1 MAITTF
7 QGRRVLAIG
16 QGLAGIAR
24 EALAGAQIEVAGPE
38 RLQGRWTF
46 GDTPDLVLIDADS
59 ASPETLTAAIDTL
72 ARAPSHPAVVLA
84 GEKLPAGLVRA
95 LLRLPKSDILEA
107 PFAAVDLALTAAALM
122 TPDPV
127 ASASSEP
134 ENDCRCWTVMGAV
147 GGAGATTI
155 AIELACA
162 LAERTRR
169 PKRVALVDLN
179 LADGAACA
187 YLGATS
193 NMLLSRASAAP
204 DRIDAALLDVFSA
217 PAPGNFDL
225 LSSARDPHAFE
236 NTSSDAVIRLLEVA
250 CQVYDYVVVDAPRHR
265 HSWTLDVLAGSDEI
279 ILVSE
284 LTVPALLAARSL
296 AAEIEEEVVGGA
308 TPRIVLNRLAKR
320 VFGPAPSVPEAEKA
334 LQRKTDGAVTS
345 DWEAAAASVN
355 LGGPI
360 SQHRPKS
367 RIVKDINDIVDGLLA
382 KPAKTDANSRAA

>member
-7 QGRRVLAIG
+7 QGRRVLVIG
-16 QGLAGIAR
+16 QGLADIAR
-24 EALAGAQIEVAGPE
+24 EALAGAQLEVAGPE

-46 GDTPDLVLIDADS
+46 GDSPDLVIIDADS
-59 ASPETLTAAIDTL
+59 ASAEVLTGAIDTL
-72 ARAPSHPAVVLA
+72 SRAPSHPAAILA
-84 GEKLPAGLVRA
+84 GERLPAGLVRA
-95 LLRLPKSDILEA
+95 LLRLPKSDVLEA

-122 TPDPV
+122 TPEPAA
-127 ASASSEP
+127 ASAEP
-134 ENDCRCWTVMGAV
+134 ESNSRCWTIMGAV

-155 AIELACA
+155 AIEIACTLAQ
-162 LAERTRR
+162 RSRR

-204 DRIDAALLDVFSA
+204 ERIDAALLDVFSA

-225 LSSARDPHAFE
+225 LASARDPHAFE
-236 NTSSDAVIRLLEVA
+236 RTSGEAVIRLLEVA

-265 HSWTLDVLAGSDEI
+265 QSWTLDVLAGSDEI
-279 ILVSE
+279 VLISE

-367 RIVKDINDIVDGLLA
+367 RIVKDINDIVDHLLA
-382 KPAKTDANSRAA
+382 QPSKADANSRAA

>member
-16 QGLAGIAR
+16 QGLADIAR
-24 EALAGAQIEVAGPE
+24 EALTGAQIEVAGPE

-59 ASPETLTAAIDTL
+59 ASAETLTAAIDGL
-72 ARAPSHPAVVLA
+72 SRAPSHPAAILA
-84 GEKLPAGLVRA
+84 GAKLPAGLVRA
-95 LLRLPKSDILEA
+95 LLRLPKSDVLEA
-107 PFAAVDLALTAAALM
+107 PFASVDLALTAAALM
-122 TPDPV
+122 TAEV
-127 ASASSEP
+127 AAPSEP
-134 ENDCRCWTVMGAV
+134 ESDCKCWTVMGAV

-155 AIELACA
+155 AIEIACTLAA
-162 LAERTRR
+162 SSRR
-169 PKRVALVDLN
+169 SKRVALVDLN

-204 DRIDAALLDVFSA
+204 ERIDAALLDVFSA

-225 LSSARDPHAFE
+225 LSSARDAHAFE
-236 NTSSDAVIRLLEVA
+236 NTSSEAVIRLLEVA
-250 CQVYDYVVVDAPRHR
+250 CQVYDYVIVDAPRHR
-265 HSWTLDVLAGSDEI
+265 QKWTLDVLAGSDEI

-296 AAEIEEEVVGGA
+296 ATEIEDEVLGGP

-334 LQRKTDGAVTS
+334 LQRRTDGAVTS

-367 RIVKDINDIVDGLLA
+367 RIVKDISDIVEALLA
-382 KPAKTDANSRAA
+382 KPSKSDANTRAA

>member
-1 MAITTF
+1 MSITSF

-16 QGLAGIAR
+16 HNLSAIAR
-24 EALAGAQIEVAGPE
+24 EALAGAILEEAGPE

-46 GDTPDLVLIDADS
+46 GDTPDLLLIDADC
-59 ASPETLTAAIDTL
+59 AAPEVLVAAIDAL
-72 ARAPSHPAVVLA
+72 ARAPSSPAAILA
-84 GEKLPAGLVRA
+84 GERLPAALVRA
-95 LLRLPKSDILEA
+95 LLRLPKSDVLEA
-107 PFAAVDLALTAAALM
+107 PFAAVDLALAAAALM
-122 TPDPV
+122 TPEP
-127 ASASSEP
+127 AAAAAASSS
-134 ENDCRCWTVMGAV
+134 RCWTVMGAV

-155 AIELACA
+155 AIEIACNLAGRA
-162 LAERTRR
+162 RR
-169 PKRVALVDLN
+169 DKRVALVDLN
-179 LADGAACA
+179 LADGAASA

-217 PAPGNFDL
+217 PAPGGFDL
-225 LSSARDPHAFE
+225 LASARDPHAFE
-236 NTSSDAVIRLLEVA
+236 RTSPEAVIRLLDVA
-250 CQVYDYVVVDAPRHR
+250 CQVYDYVIVDAPRHR
-265 HSWTLDVLAGSDEI
+265 QSWSLDVLSGSDEI

-296 AAEIEEEVVGGA
+296 ATEIEDEVSGGA
-308 TPRIVLNRLAKR
+308 PPRVVLNRLAKR
-320 VFGPAPSVPEAEKA
+320 VLGPAPSVSEAEKA

-367 RIVKDINDIVDGLLA
+367 RIVKDIDDIVGKMLA
-382 KPAKTDANSRAA
+382 KPSRDDKSRAA

>member
-1 MAITTF
+1 MSITTF
-7 QGRRVLAIG
+7 QGRRVLVIG
-16 QGLAGIAR
+16 QGMSDIAR
-24 EALAGAQIEVAGPE
+24 EALTGAQLEVAGPE

-46 GDTPDLVLIDADS
+46 GDTPDLLLIDADC
-59 ASPETLTAAIDTL
+59 AAPAVVVGAIDAL
-72 ARAPSHPAVVLA
+72 ARAPSTPAVILTGA
-84 GEKLPAGLVRA
+84 RLPAAMVRS
-95 LLRLPKSDILEA
+95 LLRLPRSDVLEA

-122 TPDPV
+122 TP
-127 ASASSEP
+127 EP
-134 ENDCRCWTVMGAV
+134 AAAQAAATSRCWTVMGAV

-155 AIELACA
+155 AIEIACNLAA
-162 LAERTRR
+162 RARR
-169 PKRVALVDLN
+169 DKRVALVDLN

-217 PAPGNFDL
+217 PAPGGFDL
-225 LSSARDPHAFE
+225 LASARDPHAFE
-236 NTSSDAVIRLLEVA
+236 RTSPEAVIRLLDVA
-250 CQVYDYVVVDAPRHR
+250 CQVYDFVVVDAPRHR
-265 HSWTLDVLAGSDEI
+265 HPWTLDVLSGSDEI
-279 ILVSE
+279 LLVSE

-296 AAEIEEEVVGGA
+296 AAEIEEEVSGGA
-308 TPRIVLNRLAKR
+308 PPRVVLNRLAKR
-320 VFGPAPSVPEAEKA
+320 VFGPAPSVSEAEKA

-367 RIVKDINDIVDGLLA
+367 RIVKDIGDIVDGMLA
-382 KPAKTDANSRAA
+382 KPSREDKSRAA